1 MAASAKQI
9 AQEIE
14 ALSATLV
21 SEINESSKAAHGRA
35 RKASNDLGKL
45 LVGFRKVS
53 VTEDK

>member
-1 MAASAKQI
+1 MAASAQEI
-9 AQEIE
+9 AKEIE

-21 SEINESSKAAHGRA
+21 EEINASSKAAHGRA

>member
-1 MAASAKQI
+1 MATAKNI
-9 AQEIE
+9 AKEIE

-45 LVGFRKVS
+45 LVGFRKAS
-53 VTEDK
+53 VAEDK